1 MGWKATGE
9 TGKGVTVE
17 EGGVLH
23 NGCNGN
29 GLEENVK
36 LQELLNAGRGR
47 GLQRSPALT
56 ATVLVSGHFPA
67 SQDSFQLCFST
78 VCFKGLQA
86 SGTGGFIQC
95 FLEQERGMRSSL
107 RTDHALPSSSCAQ
120 LQNLSHCSSRAAC
133 QALPSVQQEHLGSAH
148 HPTLTYIHWFNIG
161 INHTYYTLVGWYQA

>member
-17 EGGVLH
+17 GEVLH
-23 NGCNGN
+23 NGCNGSC
-29 GLEENVK
+29 LEKNVK
-36 LQELLNAGRGR
+36 LQESLNAGRGR
-47 GLQRSPALT
+47 GLLGSPALT

-67 SQDSFQLCFST
+67 SQDSFQLCFTT

-95 FLEQERGMRSSL
+95 FLQQEKGMRNSL
-107 RTDHALPSSSCAQ
+107 RTGYALPTSCAQ
-120 LQNLSHCSSRAAC
+120 LQNLLHHSSRAAW

-148 HPTLTYIHWFNIG
+148 HPILTWTNDIG
-161 INHTYYTLVGWYQA
+161 IKLTTH